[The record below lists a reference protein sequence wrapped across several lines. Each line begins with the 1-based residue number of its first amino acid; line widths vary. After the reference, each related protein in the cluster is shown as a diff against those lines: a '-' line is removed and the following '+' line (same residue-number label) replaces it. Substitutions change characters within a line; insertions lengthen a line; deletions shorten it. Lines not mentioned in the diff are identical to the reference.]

1 MAYGLEIYKASGTVS
16 YTSTD
21 VTWSFVGFLVVAAS
35 TSTTQTFPA
44 AAGMTL
50 ITQQWLP
57 NTIPNNQEAYTH
69 TVVVSGNTVT
79 VSNNGTVT
87 TNILVL
93 AQ

>member
-1 MAYGLEIYKASGTVS
+1 MAYGLDIYKADGTIA

-21 VTWSFVGFLVVAAS
+21 VTWNYIGFITVAAN
-35 TSTTQTFPA
+35 TGTTQSFSA

-50 ITQQWLP
+50 ATQQWLP
-57 NTIPNNQEAYTH
+57 NVVPNNQEAYTH

-79 VSNNGTVT
+79 VSNNGTVA